1 MVTIMNKEYKKNIG
15 SQVCSQGV
23 WDSTIPGIEF
33 DENGVSNYA
42 KMQRNLEAAFQRG
55 EKGKKEWV
63 KIVEKIKSTRQ
74 NTQYDCIIG
83 VSGGTDS
90 SYLLHLAKEFGLN
103 PLAVHL
109 DNGWGSD
116 ISMQN
121 IKKVTSKL
129 GIDLE
134 TYVINYEEVKDLFL
148 CYMKASLPWIDNPT
162 DLAIKASLYKI
173 ASKENIK
180 YIFRGN
186 DFRSEGKQPVE
197 WTYSDGKQLNYLHS
211 KFGTTK
217 LNTFPNL
224 TLTNLVYYE
233 FIKKIKSIRPFYYL
247 EYKKNEA
254 QEFLKKE
261 YNWEYYGGHHYE
273 NIFTKFAVSYWLPEK
288 FGIDKR
294 KITLSA
300 QVMSGEI
307 TKEEAL
313 KIISSKPYNDE
324 KIDEMIEFLIRKL
337 DISRN
342 EFDEI
347 WQSENKNFTDY
358 PSYYPMIEKYHKAAG
373 KILSKL
379 FVNKPMF
386 LFEKEMRSE
395 SKETKSE

>member
-148 CYMKASLPWIDNPT
+148 C
-162 DLAIKASLYKI
+162 
-173 ASKENIK
+173 
-180 YIFRGN
+180 
-186 DFRSEGKQPVE
+186 
-197 WTYSDGKQLNYLHS
+197 
-211 KFGTTK
+211 
-217 LNTFPNL
+217 
-224 TLTNLVYYE
+224 
-233 FIKKIKSIRPFYYL
+233 
-247 EYKKNEA
+247 
-254 QEFLKKE
+254 
-261 YNWEYYGGHHYE
+261 
-273 NIFTKFAVSYWLPEK
+273 
-288 FGIDKR
+288 
-294 KITLSA
+294 
-300 QVMSGEI
+300 
-307 TKEEAL
+307 
-313 KIISSKPYNDE
+313 
-324 KIDEMIEFLIRKL
+324 
-337 DISRN
+337 
-342 EFDEI
+342 
-347 WQSENKNFTDY
+347 
-358 PSYYPMIEKYHKAAG
+358 
-373 KILSKL
+373 
-379 FVNKPMF
+379 
-386 LFEKEMRSE
+386 
-395 SKETKSE
+395 